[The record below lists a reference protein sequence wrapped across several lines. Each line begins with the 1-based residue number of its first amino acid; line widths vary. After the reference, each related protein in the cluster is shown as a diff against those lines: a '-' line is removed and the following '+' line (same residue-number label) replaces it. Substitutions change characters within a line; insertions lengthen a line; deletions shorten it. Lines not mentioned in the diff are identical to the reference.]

1 MRQLKQRLRTSR
13 KANNRWTG
21 LSYASSYTELR
32 SKGIRAYAYIYLTQK
47 LISVFTESSR
57 KAIKT
62 HFLGD
67 REVQRNRNLQSFSNP
82 SHDSV
87 RKKAV
92 YSWFSKSSGV
102 HICAWT
108 IFQPPQCRAD
118 SRQKGQPGG
127 PSTYLQVLGA
137 GKRARPSL
145 RCLWTKGLPT
155 PLAAHRPR
163 LPPARTASP
172 SLKRRL
178 ARPDAPG
185 SSRPPPP
192 VDSRPSA
199 GPAITHGLILR
210 ICREHRSPE
219 VQLAAATTNHADTL
233 FLHHLRARARTLY
246 RRPGHEL
253 PQRKP
258 VGRES
263 VPAHRQPSRGIL
275 GFSLY
280 GRFLW

>member
-102 HICAWT
+102 HIYAWT

-118 SRQKGQPGG
+118 STQGLNPCLLPLLHWQADSLLLSHQGSPV
-127 PSTYLQVLGA
+127 PSVSWLVWLH
-137 GKRARPSL
+137 S
-145 RCLWTKGLPT
+145 
-155 PLAAHRPR
+155 
-163 LPPARTASP
+163 
-172 SLKRRL
+172 
-178 ARPDAPG
+178 
-185 SSRPPPP
+185 
-192 VDSRPSA
+192 
-199 GPAITHGLILR
+199 ITIL
-210 ICREHRSPE
+210 
-219 VQLAAATTNHADTL
+219 
-233 FLHHLRARARTLY
+233 
-246 RRPGHEL
+246 
-253 PQRKP
+253 
-258 VGRES
+258 
-263 VPAHRQPSRGIL
+263 
-275 GFSLY
+275 
-280 GRFLW
+280 

>member
-92 YSWFSKSSGV
+92 YSWFSKSSGSYPNLSQSYILYILCFRQFGRLSMQRNASRTEHCICLACFK
-102 HICAWT
+102 HIIYIFLAIEWT
-108 IFQPPQCRAD
+108 RWAE
-118 SRQKGQPGG
+118 K
-127 PSTYLQVLGA
+127 YLFTQNTSKCYIKYL
-137 GKRARPSL
+137 
-145 RCLWTKGLPT
+145 
-155 PLAAHRPR
+155 
-163 LPPARTASP
+163 
-172 SLKRRL
+172 
-178 ARPDAPG
+178 
-185 SSRPPPP
+185 
-192 VDSRPSA
+192 
-199 GPAITHGLILR
+199 
-210 ICREHRSPE
+210 
-219 VQLAAATTNHADTL
+219 
-233 FLHHLRARARTLY
+233 
-246 RRPGHEL
+246 
-253 PQRKP
+253 
-258 VGRES
+258 
-263 VPAHRQPSRGIL
+263 
-275 GFSLY
+275 
-280 GRFLW
+280 